1 MHKITRQDY
10 YYDCSDGCCTEYGG
24 IWKLNDVE
32 VYRGPMEDIG
42 WLEVLKALN
51 IKAMLINI
59 ADNGEPVSET
69 DNDED

>member
-1 MHKITRQDY
+1 
-10 YYDCSDGCCTEYGG
+10 
-24 IWKLNDVE
+24 
-32 VYRGPMEDIG
+32 MEDIG

-59 ADNGEPVSET
+59 ADNGESVSET